1 MEEEVIHIFDEMKA
15 ILKTN
20 KKKRDTEFFKNKVE
34 IFKSKLSMTMKFW
47 PRDVFEKMSNDEDKL
62 FLESMMSDRIATM
75 GSVDAKLSLS
85 EKKIAQRKLE
95 EQKRENKEK
104 IRQMEQM
111 GMFFIYTFF
120 MLM

>member
-1 MEEEVIHIFDEMKA
+1 
-15 ILKTN
+15 
-20 KKKRDTEFFKNKVE
+20 
-34 IFKSKLSMTMKFW
+34 MKFW